1 MQSLGL
7 GGLLR
12 LTVEALQSPKRT
24 LRVVLDFVITMPE
37 LLQITAFIV
46 ALSTILTALTPV
58 PSDMTIPVVKW
69 LYANAL
75 ILFAIQYAVFIG
87 LACVMTVVG
96 HLFSGH
102 GTFKEALTAMVWL
115 QFIVF
120 GISLVQLLF
129 AVILPQI
136 NVIIFLFSVMAIV
149 HLTVAFIMEVHG
161 FNNAVLVFAGIV
173 GTFIGLVF
181 SLVFIFV
188 LLGITPEVAPHV

>member
-1 MQSLGL
+1 MQSLGV

-12 LTVEALQSPKRT
+12 LAVETLQSPKRT

-75 ILFAIQYAVFIG
+75 VLFAIQYAVFIG
-87 LACVMTVVG
+87 LAALMTIIG

-120 GISLVQLLF
+120 GISLIQLFF
-129 AVILPQI
+129 AVVIPQI

-188 LLGITPEVAPHV
+188 LLGITPEVTPHV